1 MRGCCPFVFM
11 SFFGHVEIGVGGFVP
26 GLLPAILEQTLFLIE
41 QIRGGKITKKYTI
54 EIGGLLWQKKKS
66 AVEILL
72 KEWQ

>member
-54 EIGGLLWQKKKS
+54 ES
-66 AVEILL
+66 ASQTAEP
-72 KEWQ
+72 